1 MVGKNKFGF
10 KVDPVGAFKKALI
23 RAQKRSNDLR
33 RPFKLITDS
42 FYKTNKAL
50 FPEKGSYGPDVFED
64 LSENYKR
71 EKDKKL
77 GFIYPILTAT
87 GRLGESLTDPQ
98 DRDTV
103 ALVVDN
109 KKSLLLGTKVPYAGW
124 LQLGTKFMP
133 ARPFLV
139 VGTEKGEWAKSLH
152 IERRKKAWMEILEDH
167 CRGSLAKGKK

>member
-1 MVGKNKFGF
+1 MVRKTKFGF
-10 KVDPVGAFKKALI
+10 KVDPVGSFKKALL
-23 RAQKRSNDLR
+23 RAQKKSNDLR
-33 RPFKLITDS
+33 IPFKLITDS

-50 FPEKGSYGPDVFED
+50 FPAQGNNGPDVFED
-64 LSENYKR
+64 LSEGYKR
-71 EKDKKL
+71 QKDRKL

-87 GRLGESLTDPQ
+87 GRLGRSLTDPK
-98 DRDTV
+98 DSETV

-124 LQLGTKFMP
+124 LQLGTNFMP

-152 IERRKKAWMEILEDH
+152 IKRRKIAWMKILEDH
-167 CRGSLAKGKK
+167 CKGSLQKGKR